1 MSEPHSKKLNSY
13 SDVGDLRAT
22 LDSLVEAFEN
32 WRTISNDAADEM
44 RYRRGVATNQTKEKT
59 MQINVE
65 CQECEHDENE
75 TGVVSKW
82 FDLDID
88 EVETPCGKE
97 DHDLD
102 GCLVV
107 GVGDDDDFV
116 TEYNIPVE
124 EALEIHRAIDT
135 IPSWIDNEVVKA
147 YLENLHMTISE
158 FTPSEFEE
166 AFYGT
171 YDSEA
176 EFAQELASD
185 VSQIDFNIWPASC
198 IDWDHA
204 AREIMH
210 DHWSV
215 KISTGVAIFNN
226 C

>member
-1 MSEPHSKKLNSY
+1 
-13 SDVGDLRAT
+13 
-22 LDSLVEAFEN
+22 
-32 WRTISNDAADEM
+32 
-44 RYRRGVATNQTKEKT
+44 

-65 CQECEHDENE
+65 CQECENDQSDED
-75 TGVVSKW
+75 TVHTKW

-88 EVETPCGKE
+88 DVESPCGKE

-102 GCLVV
+102 DCLVV

-116 TEYNIPVE
+116 EEYNIPVE

-135 IPSWIDNEVVKA
+135 IPSWVDHEIVKA
-147 YLENLHMTISE
+147 YLANGHMTISE

-166 AFYGT
+166 AFCGI

-204 AREIMH
+204 AREIMY
-210 DHWSV
+210 DYWSAE
-215 KISTGVAIFNN
+215 ISTGVAIFNN
-226 C
+226 Y